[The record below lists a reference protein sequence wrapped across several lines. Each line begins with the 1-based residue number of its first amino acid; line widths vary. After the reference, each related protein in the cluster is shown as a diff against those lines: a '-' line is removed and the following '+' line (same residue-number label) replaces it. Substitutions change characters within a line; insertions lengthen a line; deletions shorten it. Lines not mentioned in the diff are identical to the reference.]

1 MGCDGIFDQLSN
13 AEVISSVW
21 LTTKESVKSK
31 NVHMQSG
38 IAVDMVIK
46 TSLVRRTLD
55 NVTCVMVT
63 FSNFEKI
70 FSEIENIQQGVTALN
85 INNGIS
91 NGTGNYYQSNSN
103 NNYTNEDKNNHKN
116 SLHEKYESYSGT
128 LNSNSNHNSNL
139 NSNLISN
146 SNSKFNH
153 ISNHNNNSSS
163 NNNGNIPTS
172 NGIYSNYSNL
182 NNLSNN
188 FTSNS
193 HNHTPTSNT
202 SANLEMYRKD
212 FDTHYPSGIHQ
223 TRKNYIQKKLVS
235 LDLTSSTKKPGHST
249 TISGSGLNK
258 SDKIDNPLNSKN
270 SGYFSNY
277 NNTSSLNTN
286 TQNHLSNNLNSNLN
300 SPSHMYEYTN
310 QAQGHGNANLSHPST
325 TKNSLSKNGLITM
338 IKKTPS
344 AKGIGDNK

>member
-13 AEVISSVW
+13 AEVISSAW

-38 IAVDMVIK
+38 IAVDMIIK

-63 FSNFEKI
+63 FSNLEKI
-70 FSEIENIQQGVTALN
+70 FKSEIENIEQGVSAMN
-85 INNGIS
+85 INNGIN
-91 NGTGNYYQSNSN
+91 NGTANYYQSNN
-103 NNYTNEDKNNHKN
+103 NTHNNYTNEDKNNHQN
-116 SLHEKYESYSGT
+116 SLHQKYESYSGT
-128 LNSNSNHNSNL
+128 LNSNSNHNSNK
-139 NSNLISN
+139 NSN
-146 SNSKFNH
+146 H
-153 ISNHNNNSSS
+153 TNNSSI
-163 NNNGNIPTS
+163 NNNGNTPTS
-172 NGIYSNYSNL
+172 NGIYSNYSNI

-212 FDTHYPSGIHQ
+212 FDTQYPSGIHQ
-223 TRKNYIQKKLVS
+223 TRKNYMQKKLVS
-235 LDLTSSTKKPGHST
+235 LDLTSNTKKPGHLS

-258 SDKIDNPLNSKN
+258 SDKIDNWQNSKN
-270 SGYFSNY
+270 SAYYSNY
-277 NNTSSLNTN
+277 NNTP
-286 TQNHLSNNLNSNLN
+286 NHISNNYNSNLN
-300 SPSHMYEYTN
+300 SPSHMFEYTN
-310 QAQGHGNANLSHPST
+310 QAQAQAQAQGHGNGNGNAHINGHFSHPST
-325 TKNSLSKNGLITM
+325 TKNSQSKNGLITM